1 MGRELDAAANFFGSG
16 IPMQAAQGTPGVVPG
31 ADGRLDSLA
40 EAGSL
45 HPTLLSH
52 PRENGPRADGPRAD
66 GAAVSYPL
74 PVMLRVPC
82 VQLFYNL
89 SDPGMEGLPCQSDPV
104 RRFVG
109 LKLTAPLA
117 RRDHHPQLPLARG
130 RDGGV
135 GRRGVSEGS
144 PEMGEP
150 GPGGGTA
157 GGAAARLAEE
167 EARAWER

>member
-40 EAGSL
+40 EAGSS
-45 HPTLLSH
+45 HPTLLCQ
-52 PRENGPRADGPRAD
+52 REDGPRAD

-89 SDPGMEGLPCQSDPV
+89 SDPGMEGLPCQSAPV
-104 RRFVG
+104 RRFVR
-109 LKLTAPLA
+109 LKLTALLA

-144 PEMGEP
+144 PEIGEP